1 MKEIVKNVYHVGAN
15 DTNINLFEGQYK
27 LTNGMGYNSYL
38 IKDEKNLLFDTIDKN
53 LTEEWINNIEEVLK
67 DGKLDYL
74 VISHLEPDHAFNIGT
89 IIRKYPDIKL
99 IGNTMTFN
107 ILPKF
112 FDDIDISE
120 RKIIVK
126 EGEIFEFGNHK
137 LQFFMAP
144 MVHWPE
150 VMMTYSITD
159 KILFSADAFGKFG
172 IVKENDEWLD
182 EARRFYIGIV
192 GKYGPQVQAV
202 LNKVSKLDIKMIC
215 SLHGPILNENLG
227 YYIDKYNKWSTYTPE
242 EEGVLIVCSSIY
254 GNTLEAAKYLKDK
267 IGEDGK
273 KVELYDITKDDIHD
287 AVAKSFKYNR
297 LIVASSSYNAG
308 LFPPMEHFLNK
319 LKERN
324 YQKRKVAI
332 IENGSWAPSS
342 GKIMKNILQEMKEID
357 IINPII
363 TIKSKMNDDTKKE
376 LEELAN
382 II

>member
-15 DTNINLFEGQYK
+15 DTNIDLFEGQYK

-38 IKDEKNLLFDTIDKN
+38 IKDEKNVLFDTIDKN

-89 IIRKYPDIKL
+89 IIKKYPDIKL

-112 FDDIDISE
+112 FNDIDISE
-120 RKIIVK
+120 KIITVK

-242 EEGVLIVCSSIY
+242 EEGVVIVCSSIY

>member
-15 DTNINLFEGQYK
+15 DTNIDLFEGQYK

-38 IKDEKNLLFDTIDKN
+38 IKDEKNVLFDTIDKN

-89 IIRKYPDIKL
+89 IIKKYPDIKL

-112 FDDIDISE
+112 FNDIDISE
-120 RKIIVK
+120 KIITVK

-215 SLHGPILNENLG
+215 SLHGPILDENLG

-242 EEGVLIVCSSIY
+242 EEGVVIVCSSIY

-363 TIKSKMNDDTKKE
+363 TIKSKINDDTKKE